1 MRPVDIVRQR
11 LHNQHIAEPMFEH
24 PKDVVEWLGAVQ
36 AQDYAAAL
44 WAVGL
49 RLRDV
54 RSDDLEQA
62 FADGTI
68 LRTHVMRPTWH
79 FVSPADIGWLLALT
93 APRVNAAN
101 ASRYRQLELDE
112 IIFGRSQEALAK
124 ALQGGKQLTRPELVP
139 VLKQAGI
146 ATDDAQRVTHLMM
159 RAELDGIVCSGG
171 RRSKQFTYALLK
183 ERAPHAKTLDRD
195 EALAELVRRYFTS
208 HGPATVHDFVWW
220 SGLTAAD
227 ARVGLHMV
235 GSYLQ
240 HEVVDGQTY
249 WFSALPSPAKDRS
262 QKTCLLPNYDEYLVG
277 YTDRSIVFDA
287 SHTQKLDSRGNI
299 LFHHTMV
306 LDGRVVGTWKRTLT
320 KERVILTPSLFF
332 SLGRAETGAFA
343 LSANR
348 YGAFLDRSATLT
360 FQAEHGYPPSP

>member
-1 MRPVDIVRQR
+1 MRPVDIAHQR
-11 LHNQHIAEPMFEH
+11 LHNQHIAEPTFEH

-49 RLRDV
+49 RLQDV
-54 RSDDLEQA
+54 TSDDLEQA

-112 IIFGRSQEALAK
+112 IIFGRSQEALVK

-146 ATDDAQRVTHLMM
+146 ATDDAQRLTHLMM
-159 RAELDGIVCSGG
+159 QAELDGIVCSGG
-171 RRSKQFTYALLK
+171 RQGKQFTYALLE
-183 ERAPHAKTLDRD
+183 ERTPQAKTLDRE
-195 EALAELVRRYFTS
+195 EALAKLVRRYFTS

-227 ARVGLHMV
+227 ARVGLQMV
-235 GSYLQ
+235 SSHLQ
-240 HEVVDGQTY
+240 YEVVDGQTY
-249 WFSALPSPAKDRS
+249 WFSASTSPAKDLS
-262 QKTCLLPNYDEYLVG
+262 QKASLLPNFDEYLVG

-287 SHTQKLDSRGNI
+287 SHTHMLDAWGNI

-306 LDGRVVGTWKRTLT
+306 LDGRVVGTWKRTLN
-320 KERVILTPSLFF
+320 KDRVILTPSLFT
-332 SLGRAETGAFA
+332 SLGRAETDAFA
-343 LSANR
+343 LSANH

-360 FQAEHGYPPSP
+360 FQVQEPGR